1 MGNPFFQGK
10 SLLWEMPF
18 QFSGERGLGFIQD
31 ATLKTETWV
40 QSIGWVLI
48 GDELVGK
55 RGINRTKELQKGTT
69 KIKNTN
75 GAGRDGKIQI
85 HIDHNYQKKQNI

>member
-1 MGNPFFQGK
+1 
-10 SLLWEMPF
+10 MPF
-18 QFSGERGLGFIQD
+18 QFSGERGFGFIQD
-31 ATLKTETWV
+31 ATLKTETRV

-48 GDELVGK
+48 GDELVGE
-55 RGINRTKELQKGTT
+55 RGLHRTKELQKGTT

-85 HIDHNYQKKQNI
+85 H